1 MKNLRF
7 SNNAEAVLVGFPSV
21 QLAAADKLPEGIA
34 SEVRDAVGAVKSALE
49 GTDVEAVKS
58 TTATLNTVA
67 QKIGEAVYAADQAA
81 PAAEDV
87 QDAPG
92 DADEDVV
99 DAEVVDEEDEKK

>member
-1 MKNLRF
+1 MTTSLR
-7 SNNAEAVLVGFPSV
+7 PSWRSSSFATSGV
-21 QLAAADKLPEGIA
+21 
-34 SEVRDAVGAVKSALE
+34 
-49 GTDVEAVKS
+49 AVKS

-87 QDAPG
+87 QDAPV